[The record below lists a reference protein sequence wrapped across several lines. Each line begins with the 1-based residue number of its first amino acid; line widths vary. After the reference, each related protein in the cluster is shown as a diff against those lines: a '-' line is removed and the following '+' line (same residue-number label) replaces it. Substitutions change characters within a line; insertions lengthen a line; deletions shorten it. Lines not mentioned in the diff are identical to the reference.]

1 MNNNLY
7 CVYNFKQLKVV
18 YIFIIIKMQLVNNGN
33 FINLDKVETGDIL
46 IYSSINNTS
55 FGISFLTKSIYT
67 HIGIAVWADIDITVS
82 IDQKIKIKDNEK
94 NKKLLIFETD
104 LGDGKFDYIRLKNVK
119 NNVRLI
125 SIDENLKNVNKIY
138 VRKLNIPK
146 TSDFYNKL
154 YNFIDEYKDIP
165 YEKDN
170 ITIFS
175 IMLGINKRNNN
186 EKIKS
191 AICTE
196 VVYQYLTEIT
206 NLTFNK
212 VYYPKYYAQE
222 YSGKD
227 LNMILGDQYKIY
239 DADFGNYFI
248 AFLILVLFIII
259 ISIGFRSYSMYK
271 FYKN

>member
-1 MNNNLY
+1 MKYLLLLLPFVTLPANAITWKEFWEPFEQR
-7 CVYNFKQLKVV
+7 VY
-18 YIFIIIKMQLVNNGN
+18 YR
-33 FINLDKVETGDIL
+33 E
-46 IYSSINNTS
+46 
-55 FGISFLTKSIYT
+55 
-67 HIGIAVWADIDITVS
+67 
-82 IDQKIKIKDNEK
+82 
-94 NKKLLIFETD
+94 
-104 LGDGKFDYIRLKNVK
+104 
-119 NNVRLI
+119 
-125 SIDENLKNVNKIY
+125 
-138 VRKLNIPK
+138 P
-146 TSDFYNKL
+146 
-154 YNFIDEYKDIP
+154 
-165 YEKDN
+165 
-170 ITIFS
+170 
-175 IMLGINKRNNN
+175 
-186 EKIKS
+186 
-191 AICTE
+191 ICTE